1 MYINIT
7 FQFTDDSGAHNKDWE
22 VCTCITKYDHGCKD
36 DPCSDVCLKL
46 DVIWGYCSDKSTC
59 LCVYRC

>member
-1 MYINIT
+1 MYFNIN
-7 FQFTDDSGAHNKDWE
+7 FQFIDDSGAYNKDWE
-22 VCTCITKYDHGCKD
+22 VCTCITKYDNGCKK
-36 DPCSDVCLKL
+36 DPCADVCLKL